1 MGNEVILHG
10 FFVII
15 INESKADLRLK
26 WKKWEMIVL
35 CILIDTHRITYQE
48 KPYRRNKK
56 VLSTKI
62 PIKRIESLIDIKK

>member
-15 INESKADLRLK
+15 INESKADIK
-26 WKKWEMIVL
+26 V
-35 CILIDTHRITYQE
+35 E
-48 KPYRRNKK
+48 KMGNICSLYFNRHAQNHLSRKTYRRNKK